1 MTERRSWPAL
11 VVASALTVSC
21 AVVAGVGVSSAMTEL
36 TRGPSKQEQRAAA
49 AEELAR
55 RWRTWPA
62 GKIFPERLTYTSE
75 QGGREVAGRVGIGP
89 GTDCAAAVDVAL
101 RASMEAAG
109 CRGVIR
115 ATYLDAVQGVVVTI
129 GVGAFRDA
137 AAVMAATTALPHEH
151 RPSPGLR
158 PLSFPKTATE
168 RFTAAGRQYGTYHRA
183 GPYLVMVTAGQV
195 DGRPAK
201 ALDRPLTSM
210 FTFTDE
216 LSEQIARAL
225 VAPGPTSCR
234 SEGFLC

>member
-36 TRGPSKQEQRAAA
+36 TRGPTKQERRAAA

-62 GKIFPERLTYTSE
+62 GKIFPERLGYTSE
-75 QGGREVAGRVGIGP
+75 QGGREVARRVGIGP
-89 GTDCAAAVDVAL
+89 ETDCARAVDAAL
-101 RASMEAAG
+101 RTAMDDAG
-109 CRGVIR
+109 CRGLIR
-115 ATYLDAVQGVVVTI
+115 ATYLDAVEGVVVTI
-129 GVGAFRDA
+129 GVAAFRDA
-137 AAVMAATTALPHEH
+137 AAVMAATTALPREH

-158 PLSFPKTATE
+158 PLTFAKTATE

-183 GPYLVMVTAGQV
+183 GPYLVMVTAGQA

-201 ALDRPLTSM
+201 ALDRPMTSM

-216 LSEQIARAL
+216 LSEQIARGL
-225 VAPGPTSCR
+225 VAPEPATCE